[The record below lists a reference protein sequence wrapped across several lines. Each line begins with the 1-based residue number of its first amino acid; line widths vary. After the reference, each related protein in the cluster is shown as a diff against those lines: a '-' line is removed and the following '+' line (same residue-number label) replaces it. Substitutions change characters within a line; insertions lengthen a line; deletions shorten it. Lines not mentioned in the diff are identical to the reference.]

1 MHKATDVRLG
11 RIVRLL
17 MSHATVAVSGTKI
30 AEEIGTSR
38 SEVWRLIQQLRALGV
53 DVAGHLATGYQ
64 LRVVP
69 DLLLPE
75 MLAPSLKGTVFGGS
89 RAGSTNV
96 SPLGRRFPKGLKPAF
111 LQTED
116 GTAEA
121 VPYPKP
127 SHEDGTA
134 EQAAEKVVEGAKST
148 PQALKRGHIFN
159 DLTARVN
166 SCPSQNPLESEFFR
180 KAVPYPKPSH
190 EDGTAEAAPYPKPSH
205 EAGGKQ
211 IHHYYPKP
219 SHEGSARQIHHYYK
233 IASTNSEAMRCAA
246 EGAPEGSVFL
256 AEEQLAGRGR
266 GAHSWHSARS
276 AGIYCSVI
284 LRPAMPPSDALIF
297 SLAVGLAIRAAVMEI
312 APQLLV
318 DLKWP
323 NDLLLGGKKF
333 CGVLTEMNAE
343 ATRVRHLVVGV
354 GINVNQA
361 KFPAELREIATSL
374 RIETGTE
381 WSRVELCAAL
391 LKSLDREYRSFVE
404 DAGAR
409 DAIPRRFEENS
420 SSVRG
425 RRVSIEEN
433 GGLAGVT
440 EGLDERGF
448 LRVRTAEGL
457 RTVVS
462 GTVRVIGN
470 L

>member
-1 MHKATDVRLG
+1 VHKATDVRLG

-38 SEVWRLIQQLRALGV
+38 SEVWRLVQQLRALGV
-53 DVAGHLATGYQ
+53 DVAGRPATGYQ
-64 LRVVP
+64 LRAVP

-75 MLAPSLKGTVFGGS
+75 MLAPSLKGTVFGGA
-89 RAGSTNV
+89 RASSMNV
-96 SPLGRRFPKGLKPAF
+96 FPLGKRFPQGLKPAF

-116 GTAEA
+116 GTTEA

-127 SHEDGTA
+127 SHEA
-134 EQAAEKVVEGAKST
+134 SAK
-148 PQALKRGHIFN
+148 
-159 DLTARVN
+159 
-166 SCPSQNPLESEFFR
+166 
-180 KAVPYPKPSH
+180 
-190 EDGTAEAAPYPKPSH
+190 
-205 EAGGKQ
+205 
-211 IHHYYPKP
+211 
-219 SHEGSARQIHHYYK
+219 QIHHYYK

-266 GAHSWHSARS
+266 GAHNWHSARS

-312 APQLLV
+312 APQLRV

-323 NDLLLGGKKF
+323 NDMLLGGKKF
-333 CGVLTEMNAE
+333 CGILTEMNAE
-343 ATRVRHLVVGV
+343 AARVRYLVVGV

-374 RIETGTE
+374 KIETGTE

-409 DAIPRRFEENS
+409 EAIVRRFEESS

-425 RRVSIEEN
+425 RKVSIEEN

-457 RTVVS
+457 RAVLN
-462 GTVRVIGN
+462 GTVRIISN

>member
-1 MHKATDVRLG
+1 VHKATDVRLG

-17 MSHATVAVSGTKI
+17 MSHATVVASGTKI

-38 SEVWRLIQQLRALGV
+38 SEVWRLIQQLRGLGV
-53 DVAGHLATGYQ
+53 DVAGHPATGYQ
-64 LRVVP
+64 LRAVP

-75 MLAPSLKGTVFGGS
+75 MLAPLLKGTIFG
-89 RAGSTNV
+89 RN
-96 SPLGRRFPKGLKPAF
+96 F
-111 LQTED
+111 
-116 GTAEA
+116 
-121 VPYPKP
+121 
-127 SHEDGTA
+127 
-134 EQAAEKVVEGAKST
+134 AK
-148 PQALKRGHIFN
+148 Q
-159 DLTARVN
+159 V
-166 SCPSQNPLESEFFR
+166 
-180 KAVPYPKPSH
+180 
-190 EDGTAEAAPYPKPSH
+190 
-205 EAGGKQ
+205 
-211 IHHYYPKP
+211 
-219 SHEGSARQIHHYYK
+219 HHYYK
-233 IASTNSEAMRCAA
+233 IGSTNSEAMRSAA

-266 GAHSWHSARS
+266 GAHTWHSARS
-276 AGIYCSVI
+276 AGIYGSVI
-284 LRPAMPPSDALIF
+284 LRPAMPPSEALIF
-297 SLAVGLAIRAAVMEI
+297 SLAAGLAVRAAVAEI

-333 CGVLTEMNAE
+333 CGILTEMNAE

-354 GINVNQA
+354 GINVNQV

-391 LKSLDREYRSFVE
+391 LKSLDREYRSLIE

-409 DAIPRRFEENS
+409 DAILRRFEAGS
-420 SSVRG
+420 LSVRG
-425 RRVSIEEN
+425 RKVSIEEN

-462 GTVRVIGN
+462 GTVRLDGA
-470 L
+470 